1 MRYTHTIEA
10 TDNGEN
16 PTWYTLIH
24 ADAPED
30 HEGTAADYGRAVL
43 RNWIDDNSD
52 DNSDDDTT
60 DEYGNPLLQV
70 RVAFA
75 DDPDAFASQSN
86 LAATVASN
94 ELGEPSAEIAA
105 LEAARDSKLYAQLL
119 DTLADEQ
126 LEEALTAARA
136 TGNRSANALAA
147 FVYPAVSRPIALRMM
162 QS

>member
-52 DNSDDDTT
+52 NNTT

-86 LAATVASN
+86 LAATVASDN
-94 ELGEPSAEIAA
+94 LGEPSAEIAA

-119 DTLADEQ
+119 DTLADEK

-136 TGNRSANALAA
+136 SGDRSANALAA
-147 FVYPAVSRPIALRMM
+147 FVYPAVSRPVALRMM